1 MGSHQATTKMIAAIG
16 SLVGR
21 PWIICSAILVIAI
34 GYYGQ
39 PILNDTI
46 DHYKEYVK
54 VEAKE
59 TTVTEVKAEA
69 EKQRKAESDAKAEA
83 EVKAEAEEQAKAEA
97 EAKAKADTEAKAE
110 AEAKA

>member
-1 MGSHQATTKMIAAIG
+1 MGSHQPSTEMIAAIG

-39 PILNDTI
+39 PLLNDTI

-54 VEAKE
+54 AEAKE
-59 TTVTEVKAEA
+59 TTVAEAKVEA
-69 EKQRKAESDAKAEA
+69 EKQTKADAKM
-83 EVKAEAEEQAKAEA
+83 KAKAEEQAKAEA
-97 EAKAKADTEAKAE
+97 EAKAKAE
-110 AEAKA
+110 AEAKAKAE